1 MVTRASEQCNGEA
14 LAKIRRLCNEKRDP
28 PSTSPESMSVIWE
41 NAHVLQGLLD
51 PLDNSLH
58 NRAICGR
65 APQRGAPPSWFC
77 ESLRSP
83 TTAIDPVGVPHP
95 LSTLSAFHTRY
106 RSCWCSMPA
115 IDLALLHAH
124 YWSWRCSA
132 PVFTWSSSLSLKRYA
147 AAITSTQP
155 WRPSFARLTTRSLPS
170 VIFHLPA
177 E

>member
-1 MVTRASEQCNGEA
+1 MLTRASEQCNGEA

-51 PLDNSLH
+51 PLENSLH

-77 ESLRSP
+77 GSLRSP

-95 LSTLSAFHTRY
+95 LSVLLVFHARY
-106 RSCWCSMPA
+106 R
-115 IDLALLHAH
+115 
-124 YWSWRCSA
+124 SWRCSA

>member
-28 PSTSPESMSVIWE
+28 PSTSPESISVIWE

-51 PLDNSLH
+51 PLENSLH

-65 APQRGAPPSWFC
+65 APQRGARRLGSVDLCAAP
-77 ESLRSP
+77 R
-83 TTAIDPVGVPHP
+83 P
-95 LSTLSAFHTRY
+95 LSILSAFHTRY